1 MSYIPALPAEVADSV
16 DVLISAISSS
26 DEQAQLDALGH
37 LASLI
42 DETEGAL
49 ASALGEHLREGGAV
63 RHVLRL
69 LEHRNQNMHQLA
81 LLVLGNLS
89 SDAVDEHSWKTKSLV
104 KRYNGF
110 DRVLPYIWHSD
121 ETALLYALGCV
132 QNLCTDPDYVAVMRA
147 RGAEARLTQL
157 TQTMEASDV
166 ANYAAGC
173 LKNMSEA
180 TTAGKVASL
189 WQQVSFKPQFA
200 AARIQRAWRRTLL
213 FRATGGASAAPTG
226 WFGYG
231 QPRKAAPAPAAA
243 APRRAWFGGGAP
255 APAPAA
261 AAAPKPP
268 GPPMS
273 EVARKA
279 FDRCVAAVKPRAAGA
294 ADACAACLSGI
305 KCDPLSWLA
314 IFDGSDEAKAASGP
328 GADPRL
334 RAALEGGAPLRALTS
349 RKAAAACAGYVA
361 ATALLLALLLGAAP
375 PPLAEMELS
384 LSQCDTHAD
393 AWSSRCAGVD
403 VADGGALVELDG
415 VGVEQRWFWLNLELY
430 HRGAAPFHAAATA
443 LRVSVESRASP
454 GDPWHPYAS
463 GSATRALT
471 CAVDAWCDPL
481 PLIAVSGL
489 HARYWRVGVELLETG
504 SQMSARAA
512 ADEHDDGAGTVGGLG
527 DDALGEAKLEL
538 LVGTA
543 SFGAYAVAVR
553 AAVCVVAIA
562 LALLLLVRYEPAGA
576 DGASSGADG
585 VQLTPRVSLAPLGEA
600 REAAHVALLV
610 AALLLLLLGSPLA
623 WWVVHGSAALRAAEP
638 LVAAALV
645 ATLAAAAALSLA
657 SARRGAVGAKEL
669 PLGALY
675 VAAAAWGAYKLD
687 ASLAAHAHHLELP
700 VHTALHLPLLLV
712 ALGAAALWAA
722 QLRSL
727 LRWVA
732 RQPGGRAQLALV
744 GAVLG
749 ASLVAEVAWVPVQEQ
764 QLSTAGGD
772 TLGAAERY
780 GVARLAVHAA
790 DAALLAYLLMPTP
803 GKAIVKF
810 GAVPNGRGAA
820 LL

>member
-1 MSYIPALPAEVADSV
+1 
-16 DVLISAISSS
+16 
-26 DEQAQLDALGH
+26 
-37 LASLI
+37 
-42 DETEGAL
+42 
-49 ASALGEHLREGGAV
+49 
-63 RHVLRL
+63 
-69 LEHRNQNMHQLA
+69 
-81 LLVLGNLS
+81 
-89 SDAVDEHSWKTKSLV
+89 
-104 KRYNGF
+104 
-110 DRVLPYIWHSD
+110 
-121 ETALLYALGCV
+121 
-132 QNLCTDPDYVAVMRA
+132 
-147 RGAEARLTQL
+147 
-157 TQTMEASDV
+157 
-166 ANYAAGC
+166 
-173 LKNMSEA
+173 
-180 TTAGKVASL
+180 
-189 WQQVSFKPQFA
+189 
-200 AARIQRAWRRTLL
+200 
-213 FRATGGASAAPTG
+213 
-226 WFGYG
+226 
-231 QPRKAAPAPAAA
+231 
-243 APRRAWFGGGAP
+243 
-255 APAPAA
+255 
-261 AAAPKPP
+261 
-268 GPPMS
+268 
-273 EVARKA
+273 
-279 FDRCVAAVKPRAAGA
+279 
-294 ADACAACLSGI
+294 
-305 KCDPLSWLA
+305 
-314 IFDGSDEAKAASGP
+314 
-328 GADPRL
+328 
-334 RAALEGGAPLRALTS
+334 
-349 RKAAAACAGYVA
+349 
-361 ATALLLALLLGAAP
+361 
-375 PPLAEMELS
+375 MELS

-430 HRGAAPFHAAATA
+430 HRGAAPFHAAVTA

-512 ADEHDDGAGTVGGLG
+512 AAEHDAGAGTVGGLG

-562 LALLLLVRYEPAGA
+562 LALLLLVRHEAGA